1 MDYRMTPAMRAVRA
15 MSTSC
20 ISTGMSTLFENNN
33 ISLIRAHWVR
43 CTLRPL
49 HLIEKLVRRRCRVV
63 YPCLAVVGERP
74 VVRRFKSCMFSSNH
88 LAGHCIYVSAAS
100 GVRCSPW

>member
-1 MDYRMTPAMRAVRA
+1 

-20 ISTGMSTLFENNN
+20 ISIGKATLLENSKK
-33 ISLIRAHWVR
+33 SLIRTQWVSSM
-43 CTLRPL
+43 RPSAPSFNKETHAPPL
-49 HLIEKLVRRRCRVV
+49 PRQQRDSRVV